1 MGVEDPKDRG
11 MLRKVPQAKTA
22 EIPLHHPIAKPPSKK
37 EMELRALATELGYSL
52 TPMDVVGKEMATAL
66 ARHLCHRKGF
76 NLSQTVSYSL
86 PRVGLSASSMYLG
99 VPFLNLMNQPCWRAD
114 SVTAVAKTV
123 GPLLALLTKSSG
135 FFCAGAS
142 RGLKTE
148 SEAVIRVV
156 VTLMPTL
163 EIDHLKGGGLRFQ
176 FQYILFDETGELHAP
191 KDEERREIEL
201 EESLEVEMRK
211 QVFSDLSKM
220 GSLGYPLSAGFWRQ
234 LQREEKA
241 LVVEALSASRVL
253 ARAEA
258 AAAGSKRSR
267 RADVFEVEEIRAQ
280 RGNQCLVR
288 WAGYHP
294 SWEAWRVTGAVGDPV
309 ETWEAVAT
317 VRRTQAMLEWKG
329 VE

>member
-1 MGVEDPKDRG
+1 
-11 MLRKVPQAKTA
+11 MLRKIPESMAVEIAPPPTIA
-22 EIPLHHPIAKPPSKK
+22 EIKSEK
-37 EMELRALATELGYSL
+37 EKDLRALAMELGYSL
-52 TPMDVVGKEMATAL
+52 TPMDFVGKSIAKAI
-66 ARHLCHRKGF
+66 AQHLCNRKGNTVEQTASF
-76 NLSQTVSYSL
+76 FVSMIELTTAETFLGASFLSDAKV
-86 PRVGLSASSMYLG
+86 
-99 VPFLNLMNQPCWRAD
+99 PCWKAGT
-114 SVTAVAKTV
+114 VTEVASMMR
-123 GPLLALLTKSSG
+123 PLLAMLKASSD
-135 FFCAGAS
+135 FSCAGAS

-148 SEAVIRVV
+148 SEVVIRVV
-156 VTLMPTL
+156 ATLMPTL

-241 LVVEALSASRVL
+241 LVVEALSASR
-253 ARAEA
+253 ARARTEA
-258 AAAGSKRSR
+258 AATGRKRSR

-294 SWEAWRVTGAVGDPV
+294 SWEPWRVTGAVGDPV

-329 VE
+329 AAE